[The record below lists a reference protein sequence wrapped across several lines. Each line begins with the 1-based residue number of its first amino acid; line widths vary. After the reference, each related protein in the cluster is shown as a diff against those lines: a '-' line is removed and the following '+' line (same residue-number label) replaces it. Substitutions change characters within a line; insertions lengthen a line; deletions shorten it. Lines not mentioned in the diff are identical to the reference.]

1 MFMHKT
7 YSQDLW
13 DEGEAE
19 GHRIKNAFMDRNGTW
34 FYEEQSLVEQVIRQY
49 CTDNDLI
56 LLD

>member
-1 MFMHKT
+1 MHKT

-19 GHRIKNAFMDRNGTW
+19 GHKLKNEFKDRNDIW
-34 FYEEQSLVEQVIRQY
+34 HYEELSLVEQVIRQY

-56 LLD
+56 LEP